1 MHNYSGSTFV
11 LVLYPTLAMYTK
23 RIWLLL
29 LLIMFLHSCAY
40 VYQVQVGD
48 IDDRE
53 SFEPTPFVIRVS
65 ETGVNLE
72 EVGDIAQA
80 LGSDSGKEGAEF
92 LKMIQIGPTTGNPV
106 YNERYAE
113 DLLLLIKQKC
123 PDGRVSGLTSIRE
136 QKKYPVISGEIV
148 KITGNCLRKRSS

>member
-1 MHNYSGSTFV
+1 MRETSCFSIIMSRLTVFL
-11 LVLYPTLAMYTK
+11 LV
-23 RIWLLL
+23 
-29 LLIMFLHSCAY
+29 IMILPSCAY

-48 IDDRE
+48 IDDGE
-53 SFEPTPFVIRVS
+53 FFETIPFMIRVS

-92 LKMIQIGPTTGNPV
+92 LKMFQMGPTTGNPV

-136 QKKYPVISGEIV
+136 QRKYPAISGEII
-148 KITGNCLRKRSS
+148 KINGNCLRKRNS

>member
-1 MHNYSGSTFV
+1 MRDTPFFSIIMSRLTVF
-11 LVLYPTLAMYTK
+11 
-23 RIWLLL
+23 L
-29 LLIMFLHSCAY
+29 LLIMFLPSCAY

-65 ETGVNLE
+65 ETGVSLE

-92 LKMIQIGPTTGNPV
+92 LKMFQMGPTTGNPV

>member
-1 MHNYSGSTFV
+1 MRATPFFSIIMSRLPVF
-11 LVLYPTLAMYTK
+11 
-23 RIWLLL
+23 L

-40 VYQVQVGD
+40 VYQVQIGD

-65 ETGVNLE
+65 ETGVNLK

-80 LGSDSGKEGAEF
+80 LGSDSGKKGAEF
-92 LKMIQIGPTTGNPV
+92 LKMFQMGPTTGNPV

-123 PDGRVSGLTSIRE
+123 PDGIVSGLTSIRE
-136 QKKYPVISGEIV
+136 QRKYPAISGEII
-148 KITGNCLRKRSS
+148 KINGNCLRKRNS

>member
-1 MHNYSGSTFV
+1 MRDTPFFSIILNKLTVF
-11 LVLYPTLAMYTK
+11 LV
-23 RIWLLL
+23 
-29 LLIMFLHSCAY
+29 LIMFLPSCAY

-53 SFEPTPFVIRVS
+53 SFEPTPFVILVS

-72 EVGDIAQA
+72 EVGAIAQA
-80 LGSDSGKEGAEF
+80 LGSDSGKEGGEF
-92 LKMIQIGPTTGNPV
+92 LKMIQMGPTTGNPV

-136 QKKYPVISGEIV
+136 QRKYPAISGEII
-148 KITGNCLRKRSS
+148 KINGNCLRKRPS